1 MGTFNTVFKL
11 LGKARGGATLRDKKL
26 AFLLA
31 GLSVMGEHRQQARR
45 RFKQSID
52 AMGEDGF
59 VRLGWNAQAGPET
72 TVLMRAGNEGDYL
85 MTGEFVQG
93 GYDLPDFT
101 PRLVIDGGANIGLFS
116 LHVARVFPGA
126 RLVAYEPSVENFRQL
141 EMNIAR
147 NGVKADL
154 RNVGLWSHETDLYFH
169 DGPSHKGEMTEE
181 PTGGTPIHCE
191 PPEFDEDCWM
201 KLDIE
206 GAEYAVLPAL
216 FDQGKYPRWLS
227 LEIHYYDA
235 KRQTLLDLLR
245 KTGYTV
251 IGGHE
256 TGVFCTVVTAYRR

>member
-1 MGTFNTVFKL
+1 MGTLNTVLKL

-31 GLSVMGEHRQQARR
+31 GLSVMGEHRQQARA
-45 RFKQSID
+45 RFKRSID
-52 AMGEDGF
+52 GMSEGEF
-59 VRLGWNAQAGPET
+59 VRLGWVGKDGHST

-101 PRLVIDGGANIGLFS
+101 PRLIIDGGANIGLFL
-116 LHVARVFPGA
+116 LHVARVFPNA

-141 EMNIAR
+141 EMNVAR
-147 NGVKADL
+147 NGVKAEL
-154 RNVGLWSHETDLYFH
+154 RNVGLWSHETELFFH

-181 PTGGTPIHCE
+181 ATGGEAIRCV
-191 PPEFDEDCWM
+191 PPEFDDDCWM

-206 GAEYAVLPAL
+206 GAEYEVLPAL
-216 FDQGKYPRWLS
+216 FNQGKYPRWLS

-245 KTGYTV
+245 ETGYTV